1 MNKDTY
7 PSGQKKSSTIGSGV
21 VGQTNLDTI
30 TREFMTVCGG
40 DNPVS
45 FKPGVCNLTGDVL
58 VRHTHNHAILGGI
71 IFILVL
77 NDETFSGIVISF
89 ALTTP
94 PELDLESLEVSFA
107 LDYLDERLQW
117 KIPFI
122 INFKWVCNRDSNE
135 FITISSLQ
143 VKTKD
148 IPQTPYPYELLFII
162 SFFLAHQK

>member
-1 MNKDTY
+1 MNGTFLTHDLHASSTTPERETFFAKVNKDTY
-7 PSGQKKSSTIGSGV
+7 PSGQKKSGTIGSGI

-107 LDYLDERLQW
+107 LDYLDERLQ
-117 KIPFI
+117 
-122 INFKWVCNRDSNE
+122 
-135 FITISSLQ
+135 
-143 VKTKD
+143 
-148 IPQTPYPYELLFII
+148 
-162 SFFLAHQK
+162 

>member
-58 VRHTHNHAILGGI
+58 VGHTHNHAILGGI
-71 IFILVL
+71 VFILVL

-107 LDYLDERLQW
+107 LDYLDERLQ
-117 KIPFI
+117 
-122 INFKWVCNRDSNE
+122 
-135 FITISSLQ
+135 
-143 VKTKD
+143 
-148 IPQTPYPYELLFII
+148 
-162 SFFLAHQK
+162 